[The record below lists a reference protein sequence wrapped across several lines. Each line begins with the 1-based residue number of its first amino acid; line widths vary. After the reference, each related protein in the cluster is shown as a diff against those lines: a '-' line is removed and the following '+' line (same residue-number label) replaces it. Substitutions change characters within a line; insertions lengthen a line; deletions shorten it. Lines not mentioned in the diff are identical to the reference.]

1 MLDELVTHYVIAL
14 EALLPGGESEGVTRR
29 VAQRAAAHQ
38 SRPHQHQ
45 LLDRASISRQVADEK
60 IEEPLRRFYAAT
72 PPAHPPADVC

>member
-1 MLDELVTHYVIAL
+1 M
-14 EALLPGGESEGVTRR
+14 TRR

-38 SRPHQHQ
+38 PRPHQHQ